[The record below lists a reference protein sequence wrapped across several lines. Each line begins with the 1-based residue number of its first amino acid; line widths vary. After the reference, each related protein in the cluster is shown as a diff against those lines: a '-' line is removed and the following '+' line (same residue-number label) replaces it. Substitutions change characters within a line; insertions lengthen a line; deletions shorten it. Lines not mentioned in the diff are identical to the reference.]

1 LWAGQGVVLWE
12 LKFLAWYP
20 HYVNWTAAAI
30 SELILLVLSVLN
42 GRLDFIVVALQVS
55 RVFNFMILLG
65 VYLGLSNIG
74 GAEHQPLLRDHLVTN
89 QLSSGGETQGTEGYG
104 GAAGAS
110 DGNSNT
116 RNDGTRDTKWSET
129 RRDDAGRVTN
139 RLESAGSW
147 GKYLEGFTVSNP
159 HLKST
164 LYKCQNSNYLDLLS
178 IPLATSQQPLTN
190 AGRLCSFL

>member
-1 LWAGQGVVLWE
+1 LWVGQGVVLWE

-65 VYLGLSNIG
+65 VYLGLSNIRG
-74 GAEHQPLLRDHLVTN
+74 EHQPLLGD
-89 QLSSGGETQGTEGYG
+89 SGGETQGTEGYG
-104 GAAGAS
+104 GTVGTS
-110 DGNSNT
+110 DGNFIT

-164 LYKCQNSNYLDLLS
+164 LNRWTELKLFRLSFHIFGHVTAAAYKCE
-178 IPLATSQQPLTN
+178 P
-190 AGRLCSFL
+190 SF

>member
-1 LWAGQGVVLWE
+1 MYLISSAISWAGQGVVLWE

-65 VYLGLSNIG
+65 VYLGLSNAG
-74 GAEHQPLLRDHLVTN
+74 GAEHQPLLGDLEA
-89 QLSSGGETQGTEGYG
+89 QGIEGYQGTVGV
-104 GAAGAS
+104 S

-116 RNDGTRDTKWSET
+116 QTRDTKWSET

-139 RLESAGSW
+139 RLESAGSL
-147 GKYLEGFTVSNP
+147 GKYLEGFTVSN
-159 HLKST
+159 LKST
-164 LYKCQNSNYLDLLS
+164 LNRCTELKLFRLSFHIFGHAAASYKCEPSL
-178 IPLATSQQPLTN
+178 
-190 AGRLCSFL
+190 